1 MAFFVI
7 LFTTSNDRVEEKC
20 YDILD
25 FLNDYQNNSII
36 NKTKKRF
43 YLFSN
48 IVLIVGIIF
57 FLFIF
62 YKNLSF
68 VNTISIFIFPLIIV
82 ILILLFIYSKS
93 KNFSKSNKEEIK
105 IIKTLLNK
113 YKIDINSNNIELLRQ
128 IIKENYLTKKASKL
142 STFYEIISIL
152 TSLIAFFISISK
164 EITSRSFIF
173 ILVIFLFLF
182 LFKLLFNTATTILKL
197 KEKDYETLYMYLNEI
212 LLEKKI
218 KG

>member
-1 MAFFVI
+1 MI
-7 LFTTSNDRVEEKC
+7 S
-20 YDILD
+20 D

-68 VNTISIFIFPLIIV
+68 VDTISIFIFPLIIV
-82 ILILLFIYSKS
+82 TLILLFIYSKS

-142 STFYEIISIL
+142 PTFYEIISIL

-182 LFKLLFNTATTILKL
+182 LFKLLFNIATTILEL
-197 KEKDYETLYMYLNEI
+197 KEKDYEPLYMYLNEI

>member
-1 MAFFVI
+1 MISV
-7 LFTTSNDRVEEKC
+7 
-20 YDILD
+20 

-36 NKTKKRF
+36 SKTKKRF

-68 VNTISIFIFPLIIV
+68 VDTIISIFIFPLIIV
-82 ILILLFIYSKS
+82 ILLFIYSKS
-93 KNFSKSNKEEIK
+93 KNFSKSNKEKIK

-142 STFYEIISIL
+142 PTFYEIISIL

-182 LFKLLFNTATTILKL
+182 LFKLLFNIATTILEL
-197 KEKDYETLYMYLNEI
+197 KEKDYEPLYMYLNEI

>member
-1 MAFFVI
+1 MI
-7 LFTTSNDRVEEKC
+7 S
-20 YDILD
+20 D

-68 VNTISIFIFPLIIV
+68 VDTIISIFIFPLIIV
-82 ILILLFIYSKS
+82 ILLFIYSKS

-142 STFYEIISIL
+142 PTFYEIISIL

-173 ILVIFLFLF
+173 ILVIFLFLV